1 MKKLSLPLL
10 LSILLISCGGGL
22 TSAISNSEGI
32 TETVTMDST
41 EIKSN
46 SIDSVDRVSV
56 TFGCEIKDLFSDK
69 CNFDSVEVNYPTLDY
84 SYSIPLGISLKN
96 KEQKTIDIKI
106 ADESVKLYGP
116 FAYLRD
122 TNPSTSSTE
131 WTVVT
136 KVLARPQ
143 TQYLTSGYEVCHEEQ
158 QPPAN
163 PEDPP
168 PPPKMVCVPGE
179 DFTAYLSGD
188 YTPGTLAIY
197 GGSGKLLEET
207 SFGLLTGQGSGS
219 ITKTAGG
226 YSLNFHITGGVPKG
240 ASIIASY
247 LTPFEKVI
255 VKGNFAIQ
263 YGDLNLTMDKGVL
276 KDSSNRVYGLYK
288 PDGSIEWIQ
297 SLGNRPSAVVAMY
310 ETDPWVGH
318 GGEIVGAGDGFSSVY
333 EVQTK
338 YPYIKDDTLRVFS
351 DVGPGNILFYDKYT
365 GKITV
370 KFDAALPKG
379 TKIKASYVVY
389 RVSVPVELTFKTS
402 SGEQKK
408 EVKYTLEIL

>member
-22 TSAISNSEGI
+22 TSAISNSKGI

-46 SIDSVDRVSV
+46 SIDSVDKVSV
-56 TFGCEIKDLFSDK
+56 TFGCEIKDLFLDK
-69 CNFDSVEVNYPTLDY
+69 CNFDSVEVNYPSLGY

-96 KEQKTIDIKI
+96 KEQKTMDIKI

-136 KVLARPQ
+136 EVLARPQ
-143 TQYLTSGYEVCHEEQ
+143 TQYLASGYEVCHEEQ
-158 QPPAN
+158 QPGN
-163 PEDPP
+163 PP
-168 PPPKMVCVPGE
+168 PPPKTVCVPGE
-179 DFTAYLSGD
+179 NFVAFLSGD

-219 ITKTAGG
+219 ITKTTGG
-226 YSLNFHITGGVPKG
+226 YNLNFHITGGVPKG

-247 LTPFEKVI
+247 LTLFEKFTS
-255 VKGNFAIQ
+255 KGEFALQ
-263 YGDLNLTMDKGVL
+263 YGDLSLVMDTGVL
-276 KDSSNRVYGLYK
+276 KDSSNKIYGLYK
-288 PDGSIEWIQ
+288 ADGSIEWIQ
-297 SLGNRPSAVVAMY
+297 PLGNRPSAVVARY
-310 ETDPWVGH
+310 ETDPWVGY
-318 GGEIVGAGDGFSSVY
+318 GGEIVGEGDGSSSIY
-333 EVQTK
+333 EVQTR
-338 YPYIKDDTLRVFS
+338 YPYIKDNTLKVFS
-351 DVGPGNILFYDKYT
+351 DVGPGKVLFYDKYT

-370 KFDAALPKG
+370 KFDAAIPKG

-389 RVSVPVELTFKTS
+389 RVITPVELTFKTS